1 MKHFGM
7 LALLIVVLMAMI
19 DSYESCLGPGWIWVY
34 RKHGACHP
42 IYGCRKKRSSEKDG
56 IVGILTDT
64 ETLAFHECESDGNF
78 GLTWNE
84 VKICEVTIN

>member
-1 MKHFGM
+1 MSWTEDTKQY
-7 LALLIVVLMAMI
+7 AN
-19 DSYESCLGPGWIWVY
+19 D
-34 RKHGACHP
+34 
-42 IYGCRKKRSSEKDG
+42 RKKRSSEKDG
-56 IVGILTDT
+56 IVGILTDI